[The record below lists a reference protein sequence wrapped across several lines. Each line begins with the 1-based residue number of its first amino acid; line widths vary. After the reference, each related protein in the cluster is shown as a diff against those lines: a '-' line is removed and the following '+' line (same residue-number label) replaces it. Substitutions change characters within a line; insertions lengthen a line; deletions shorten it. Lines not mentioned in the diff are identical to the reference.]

1 MKAKFEIRDLL
12 PIALTIVVA
21 SIGMAY
27 GLQVMGD
34 IKSDMT
40 TGSYEQNAT
49 TAGIIAV
56 AKFPNKM
63 GMIVTVI
70 IAAINQE
77 RLASP
82 CVVS

>member
-34 IKSDMT
+34 IKNDMT

-49 TAGIIAV
+49 TQGIIAV

-70 IAAINQE
+70 IAAIIIGILVKYLMF
-77 RLASP
+77 R
-82 CVVS
+82 